1 MFTASNK
8 VDIFDAATNTWTTS
22 QLQEPKASAA
32 SVAIGNKIF
41 WGAGATTS
49 YQAGYKLSKL
59 VEINDPVTNVT
70 QVDCITP
77 KTMFQAVKK
86 NAYVIFFTGYN
97 NGPGNNIDIYDTYTN
112 TWSTGV
118 LPVNIS
124 GAANISVNNRVN
136 VAGGKVNGVYS
147 SQVWE
152 LDF

>member
-1 MFTASNK
+1 MIENK
-8 VDIFDAATNTWTTS
+8 I
-22 QLQEPKASAA
+22 PKPAI
-32 SVAIGNKIF
+32 AIGNKIF

-59 VEINDPVTNVT
+59 VEIIDPVTNFT
-70 QVDCITP
+70 LVDCITP
-77 KTMFQAVKK
+77 KSMFRAVKK
-86 NAYVIFFTGYN
+86 NGYVIFFTGYN
-97 NGPGNNIDIYDTYTN
+97 NGPGNTIDIYNTDTN
-112 TWSTGV
+112 TWSTGA

-124 GAANISVNNRVN
+124 GAAIISVNNRVY